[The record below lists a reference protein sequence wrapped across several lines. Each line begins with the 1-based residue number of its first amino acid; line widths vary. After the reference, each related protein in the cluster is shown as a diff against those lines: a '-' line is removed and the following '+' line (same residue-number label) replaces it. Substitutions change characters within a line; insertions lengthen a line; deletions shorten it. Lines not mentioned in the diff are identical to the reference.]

1 MPCASS
7 FDEILRQQRISSTDQ
22 KEGEEGG
29 DEDFG
34 DEDDDWSIRA
44 SMGLDRTLDDERQWL
59 QDDMLLYRGFVKVKE
74 RGCAVKE
81 GAYDDEEVTA
91 RAYDLAETW
100 NTYQYSGEK
109 KISGGVKNN
118 GGQGDVVV
126 VGFTSHRL
134 RLEEIGFYFNM
145 RYFEDTDE
153 EDEYDKVALGKDD
166 GGKGVSM
173 EVAISRPCGVRIR
186 DPRAN
191 HAAAKMRLNEDEL
204 VANK

>member
-44 SMGLDRTLDDERQWL
+44 SMGLDRTLDDEE
-59 QDDMLLYRGFVKVKE
+59 LL
-74 RGCAVKE
+74 C
-81 GAYDDEEVTA
+81 
-91 RAYDLAETW
+91 
-100 NTYQYSGEK
+100 QK
-109 KISGGVKNN
+109 KISGGVKKN
-118 GGQGDVVV
+118 GGQGEVVV
-126 VGFTSHRL
+126 VGFTSHRF

-145 RYFEDTDE
+145 RYFEDT
-153 EDEYDKVALGKDD
+153 VALGKED

-173 EVAISRPCGVRIR
+173 EDAISRPCGKEDGGKGVSMEDAISRPCGVRIR

-191 HAAAKMRLNEDEL
+191 HAAAKMRLKEDEL
-204 VANK
+204 EANK

>member
-44 SMGLDRTLDDERQWL
+44 SMGLDRTLDDEELMMMR
-59 QDDMLLYRGFVKVKE
+59 
-74 RGCAVKE
+74 
-81 GAYDDEEVTA
+81 
-91 RAYDLAETW
+91 TW
-100 NTYQYSGEK
+100 NTYQFSEELLSQK
-109 KISGGVKNN
+109 KISGGVKKN

-126 VGFTSHRL
+126 VGFTSHRF

-153 EDEYDKVALGKDD
+153 EDEYDKVALGKED

-173 EVAISRPCGVRIR
+173 EDAISRPCGVRIR

-191 HAAAKMRLNEDEL
+191 HAAAKMRLKEDEL
-204 VANK
+204 EANK

>member
-44 SMGLDRTLDDERQWL
+44 SMGLDRTLDDEVTIVQVRKLLSKTREQLNSYVFISLAWKIVRFCGTVKRNGSLNFLVVL
-59 QDDMLLYRGFVKVKE
+59 QIKRFV
-74 RGCAVKE
+74 
-81 GAYDDEEVTA
+81 
-91 RAYDLAETW
+91 
-100 NTYQYSGEK
+100 S
-109 KISGGVKNN
+109 
-118 GGQGDVVV
+118 
-126 VGFTSHRL
+126 
-134 RLEEIGFYFNM
+134 
-145 RYFEDTDE
+145 
-153 EDEYDKVALGKDD
+153 YDKVALGKED

-173 EVAISRPCGVRIR
+173 EDAISRPCGVRIR

-191 HAAAKMRLNEDEL
+191 HAAAKMRLKEDEL
-204 VANK
+204 EANK